1 MVIRINHTGPATTAT
16 TVTAATTITHA
27 IPMQHLGW
35 LGQRGNHTGQDALQ
49 ELRMVHGR
57 SAPRALSAPLYRRS
71 ELGELDSIKIDEP
84 LLTGNLE
91 QDISILN
98 IVA

>member
-1 MVIRINHTGPATTAT
+1 MVKIIEHLGLA
-16 TVTAATTITHA
+16 THA

-35 LGQRGNHTGQDALQ
+35 LGQHGNHTGQDASLG
-49 ELRMVHGR
+49 LRIVQGR
-57 SAPRALSAPLYRRS
+57 DAPRTSGALAQRQS
-71 ELGELDSIKIDEP
+71 ERGELDSIKIDEP